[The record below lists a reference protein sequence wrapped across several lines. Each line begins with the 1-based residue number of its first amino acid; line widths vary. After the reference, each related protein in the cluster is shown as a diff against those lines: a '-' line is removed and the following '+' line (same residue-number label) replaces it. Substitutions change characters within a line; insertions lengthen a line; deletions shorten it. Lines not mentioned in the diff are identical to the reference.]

1 MTIPVDRWLL
11 DTNVWIFGLRRDPSG
26 PGCAELLDRIG
37 SFIVTIPLQVLKE
50 LNLNL
55 TEPEMRELYQLL
67 NSYPDFIEVSWQAAP
82 IERVR
87 YFEGR
92 GCRKGDAVITAHA
105 EMLGIKTI
113 ISENRQFL
121 QTIEGLPLEVVTS
134 AAALARLRFS

>member
-1 MTIPVDRWLL
+1 MTTPVDRWLL
-11 DTNVWIFGLRRDPSG
+11 ETNVWIFGLRRDPTL
-26 PGCAELLDRIG
+26 PACAALLNRIG
-37 SFIVTIPLQVLKE
+37 SFVVIIPLQVLKE

-55 TEPEMRELYQLL
+55 TEHEMRELYQLL
-67 NSYPDFIEVSWQAAP
+67 NSYPDFIEVSWESAS

-87 YFEGR
+87 FFEER

-121 QTIEGLPLEVVTS
+121 QTIEGLPLEVVNS
-134 AAALARLRFS
+134 AAALARLSLS